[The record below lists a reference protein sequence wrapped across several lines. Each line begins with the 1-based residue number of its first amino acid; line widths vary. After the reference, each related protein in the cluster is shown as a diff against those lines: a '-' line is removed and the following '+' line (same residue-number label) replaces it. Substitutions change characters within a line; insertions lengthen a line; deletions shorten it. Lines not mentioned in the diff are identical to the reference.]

1 MIRWLVLILCFCE
14 ITFGSEVASSAPS
27 PAPTPSGWAQEFE
40 QSRMDPVGSAL
51 RASRIANG
59 DSVQTRINKL
69 LFLLNHNN
77 YLHAFALD
85 EEGKGYPPFQELKEE
100 DQTKIRKMVGDGKYE
115 MDSLRTTEEILGY
128 RCGGHC
134 SSHARSFARLL
145 EESGVNG
152 NRIRIV
158 SAVNDEDLK
167 KICPGK
173 KGQARDAKYNGGAS
187 GHVFVMVQLKP
198 GDEKSWTLINT
209 THDPIRPDQSGKYR
223 GVHGPELS
231 ELLKKPNKG
240 SHKFALAKDLLQKLD
255 ASDVEMSS
263 WPEFSFDPTALKKR
277 VEKEPVS
284 IPEAINQSGPFKPM
298 TIFSVE
304 TSRTYLRHT
313 FKERL
318 NLIASGEVNNMKCR
332 YDCTSVS
339 GDSRDC
345 KGEGCTNIDAR

>member
-1 MIRWLVLILCFCE
+1 MIRWLVLFLCFCE
-14 ITFGSEVASSAPS
+14 IAFGSEGASSAPS

-40 QSRMDPVGSAL
+40 ESRMDPVGTAL
-51 RASRIANG
+51 RISRIASG

-69 LFLLNHNN
+69 LFLLNHNH

-128 RCGGHC
+128 RCGGYC

-145 EESGVNG
+145 EESGVSG
-152 NRIRIV
+152 KQIRIV

-173 KGQARDAKYNGGAS
+173 KGHARDAKYNGGAS

-223 GVHGPELS
+223 GVHGEELS
-231 ELLKKPNKG
+231 ELLKKPNNE
-240 SHKFALAKDLLQKLD
+240 SHKFPLAKDLLEKLD

-263 WPEFSFDPTALKKR
+263 WPEFSFDPTKLKNRLK
-277 VEKEPVS
+277 EKPVS
-284 IPEAINQSGPFKPM
+284 IPEAIIKSGPFKPM

-304 TSRTYLRHT
+304 SPRTYLRHT

-318 NLIASGEVNNMKCR
+318 NLIASGKVNHQSCR
-332 YDCTSVS
+332 YDCEKVP
-339 GDSRDC
+339 GDSSACRIGD
-345 KGEGCTNIDAR
+345 GADVR